1 MTMSP
6 LTFPRVHLTLHTTP
20 QGPILACPLERTP
33 VSLSVVRANT
43 SVSPNALILRKETLR
58 PPPPPVLVGM
68 GIGTNFLAVFTFW
81 DLVMGASG
89 LLGAGAGLFAVS
101 TVTGL
106 LWNLPGR
113 VRHEIALLIQN
124 GQTHAAP

>member
-1 MTMSP
+1 M
-6 LTFPRVHLTLHTTP
+6 
-20 QGPILACPLERTP
+20 
-33 VSLSVVRANT
+33 
-43 SVSPNALILRKETLR
+43 LRKETLH
-58 PPPPPVLVGM
+58 PPLPPVFTGM
-68 GIGTNFLAVFTFW
+68 GVGANFLAVFAFW

-113 VRHEIALLIQN
+113 VRHEIAVLIQS
-124 GQTHAAP
+124 GRGP

>member
-1 MTMSP
+1 MTIPP

-20 QGPILACPLERTP
+20 QEPILACLPERTP
-33 VSLSVVRANT
+33 VSLV
-43 SVSPNALILRKETLR
+43 LRKEILR
-58 PPPPPVLVGM
+58 PPPPPVFVGM
-68 GIGTNFLAVFTFW
+68 GIGTNFLAVFAFW

-89 LLGAGAGLFAVS
+89 ILGVGAGLFAVS

-113 VRHEIALLIQN
+113 VRHEIALLIQKEN
-124 GQTHAAP
+124 GLWH